1 MRKTTIAICL
11 RCSKKYPQNI
21 SFQEVCSKCSNE
33 ICSLRVYGLK
43 GKWTK
48 IKELKS
54 ELEIYDYE
62 NMTFRS
68 DKCF

>member
-1 MRKTTIAICL
+1 MRKMTIAICL
-11 RCSKKYPQNI
+11 RCGEKYPQNI

-48 IKELKS
+48 IKELKIIKNKQKEQS
-54 ELEIYDYE
+54 KWKKL
-62 NMTFRS
+62 N
-68 DKCF
+68 